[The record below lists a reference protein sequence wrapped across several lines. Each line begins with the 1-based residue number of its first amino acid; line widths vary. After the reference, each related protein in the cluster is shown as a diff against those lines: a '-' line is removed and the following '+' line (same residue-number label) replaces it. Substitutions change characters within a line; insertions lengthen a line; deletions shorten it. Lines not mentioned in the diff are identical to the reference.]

1 MKRRKDFIWDTGW
14 TLNRF
19 VRLIHGFSGKISV
32 APDWAGETAQ
42 PPVDIVQDEHGLL
55 VEMEAPGMARENLA
69 ISIDGDRLTVE
80 GYKADRPDSGCLRYL
95 CLEREFGVFRRI
107 IDIPASVD
115 PSGASA
121 ELAQGVLRI
130 RLPMISER
138 RKNVV
143 QVPIAGGTGVEDE

>member
-19 VRLIHGFSGKISV
+19 VRLIHGFSGRISV

-69 ISIDGDRLTVE
+69 ISIDGDRLAVE
-80 GYKADRPDSGCLRYL
+80 GYKPGRPDTGCLRYL
-95 CLEREFGVFRRI
+95 CLEREFGAFRRI

-115 PSGASA
+115 TSGATA
-121 ELAQGVLRI
+121 ELTDGVLRI
-130 RLPMISER
+130 RLPMISDR
-138 RKNVV
+138 RKNIV
-143 QVPIAGGTGVEDE
+143 QVPIAGGTGVENE